1 MKELHYDFHF
11 NLNEWSI
18 LISIFLGFL
27 LVILLPRRFTKK
39 TMSIYLM
46 CGVFFGFI
54 FDHTL
59 SILPVRYYIINDSS
73 SFEIMDFFSHVMY
86 APISYL
92 FFYLYDLFNI
102 KPHFTLLYILGW
114 ALVSIAIERVCGMI
128 GIFHYQHGYTIYYS
142 FVIYLLVISIWVI
155 FYRLIKEH
163 GEKQY

>member
-1 MKELHYDFHF
+1 MEYPYLDFF
-11 NLNEWSI
+11 G
-18 LISIFLGFL
+18 ISIGDIAPKAFYQKDDEYISH
-27 LVILLPRRFTKK
+27 VW
-39 TMSIYLM
+39 Y
-46 CGVFFGFI
+46 FFGFV

-92 FFYLYDLFNI
+92 FFYLYDLFHI
-102 KPHFTLLYILGW
+102 KPNFTLLYILGW
-114 ALVSIAIERVCGMI
+114 ALVSVAIERICGMI

-142 FVIYLLVISIWVI
+142 FVIYLLVISIWII